1 MAYEE
6 AVKLM
11 KQDWDPKFV
20 HYYETYVEKNIDMSG
35 WWSAK
40 LVGWKVKGNYLVKKN
55 SFYILGLYRPDHM
68 DQQRG

>member
-40 LVGWKVKGNYLVKKN
+40 LVGWKVKGNYLVTKLV
-55 SFYILGLYRPDHM
+55 SIS
-68 DQQRG
+68 